1 MAFPSGLRSDL
12 VSQVHFFQTAQ
23 FPAPC
28 LLQEANHHHLPY
40 VSCWVALQMNG
51 IERLNREVNTI
62 SLPTQISLSSITN
75 VESANSKHE

>member
-1 MAFPSGLRSDL
+1 
-12 VSQVHFFQTAQ
+12 
-23 FPAPC
+23 
-28 LLQEANHHHLPY
+28 
-40 VSCWVALQMNG
+40 MNG